1 MGLFRRNPN
10 EKAYTGGKKHWTD
23 VIKDTGPENLLLW
36 KQPEED
42 FNTNSTLIVMPGEM
56 AVFVNNGNIEAVF
69 REKYKAEYKAHKR
82 EVSRRKLKHFLKK
95 KPVWISGIV
104 LLLALV
110 AALLF
115 LTPVGKKVLGRAPA
129 ATPPVEEPADSSQT
143 TPPDSTA
150 LPGVPE
156 QSENIE

>member
-1 MGLFRRNPN
+1 MYFWTALKRF
-10 EKAYTGGKKHWTD
+10 GGYSGYESIRD
-23 VIKDTGPENLLLW
+23 LGRSLGIPDN
-36 KQPEED
+36 D
-42 FNTNSTLIVMPGEM
+42 
-56 AVFVNNGNIEAVF
+56 IEAVF

-156 QSENIE
+156 QSEIIE